1 MTIKNPSLSQ
11 QIKLKAKE
19 LGFDGIGISKAG
31 KLEGYTESYQNWLQ
45 AGFQAGMEYMERNS
59 EKRMDPTV
67 LVPGAKSVISLI
79 ISYYPA
85 IKQPEMVPQ
94 IAKYAYGTDYHVVLK
109 EKMQRLW
116 DYIKALDPS
125 LDGRIFVDSAPV
137 SDKLWAVKGGL
148 GWIGKNSCLINKE
161 FGSFVFIGEL
171 IVNLEL
177 EYDEQYPSNY
187 CGSCTKCIDFCPTNA
202 IAQPG
207 VIDSNKCISYLTIEN
222 KADSIPEELAKN
234 LGLRIFGCDV
244 CQDVCPWNKKPLITS
259 EKDFEPSAA
268 AINLSMNDW
277 EQMDP
282 DTFKKLFKKSP
293 LMRAKLK
300 GLQRNV
306 VAVLANKL
314 DDLC

>member
-1 MTIKNPSLSQ
+1 MQTKTPSLSQ

-19 LGFDGIGISKAG
+19 LGFDGIGVSKAG
-31 KLEGYTESYQNWLQ
+31 KLDGFTESFQNWLQ
-45 AGFQAGMEYMERNS
+45 AGFQAGMEYMERNT

-85 IKQPEMVPQ
+85 IKQPESVPQ

-109 EKMQRLW
+109 EKMQQLW
-116 DYIKALDPS
+116 DFIIEQEPT

-148 GWIGKNSCLINKE
+148 GWIGKNSCLINRE

-177 EYDEQYPSNY
+177 EYDEHYPSNY
-187 CGSCTKCIDFCPTNA
+187 CGSCTKCIDSCPTAA
-202 IAQPG
+202 IVQPG

-222 KADSIPEELAKN
+222 KGESIPEELVTN
-234 LGLRIFGCDV
+234 LGLRIFGCDT
-244 CQDVCPWNKKPLITS
+244 CQDVCPWNKKPLIVS
-259 EKDFEPSAA
+259 EKAFEPSAEA
-268 AINLSMNDW
+268 FNLSITDW
-277 EQMDP
+277 EQMDQ
-282 DTFKKLFKKSP
+282 DTFKKLFQKSP

-300 GLQRNV
+300 GLKRNV
-306 VAVLANKL
+306 AAVAANQQKP
-314 DDLC
+314 